1 MCCIVNTVLA
11 FPPPDNIWQTD
22 ILPFTSSQIFFWP
35 ITISTIPINIIHENF
50 TMTLS
55 CKLWFCLI
63 NVFFLS
69 LHFRCLFVWL
79 SLYCLRWQSQYL
91 PLQTAEVEEGWRL
104 EEEQEIWNV
113 QCHLSVLCQSATT
126 QYPAGQWAS
135 FLENSERI
143 NTLALDPW
151 RFNFTFTFHTQP
163 YFCQLSNCNSDDK
176 IHVSNKWGLM
186 EI

>member
-1 MCCIVNTVLA
+1 MRTLQWHCL
-11 FPPPDNIWQTD
+11 
-22 ILPFTSSQIFFWP
+22 
-35 ITISTIPINIIHENF
+35 ENYD
-50 TMTLS
+50 
-55 CKLWFCLI
+55 
-63 NVFFLS
+63 
-69 LHFRCLFVWL
+69 FVWSTSFSCL
-79 SLYCLRWQSQYL
+79 CIFAVFLYDCLCIAFVDSHNIFLCRQL
-91 PLQTAEVEEGWRL
+91 KLKKVEDWRRRR
-104 EEEQEIWNV
+104 EIWNV

-135 FLENSERI
+135 FLDNSERI

-163 YFCQLSNCNSDDK
+163 YFCQLRNCNSDDK